1 MTNQN
6 NQLNGV
12 DAMDPLAILQD
23 LLKGIG
29 NQLPADA
36 SSELALRR
44 KAAEL
49 KLSKNVTRNIDRAI
63 VFVRTTNIINNMGEL
78 NELKNYFLFALLSY
92 TSYWGGVKK
101 DDMQKRTY
109 GSIIYEDLLKVVDA
123 NSIVAQEFCKAA
135 DWLYSF
141 YTLKPEGEEGK
152 IVIKD
157 PKSDVKVSLY
167 RTGICISIEHG
178 KTLMPTNSKQ
188 GFHFRNKISVIYNG
202 EVFNKHLTTVLRNVK
217 IHKEFVIKSNIPFA
231 KDITTY
237 RKDQLTF
244 RRADILGLLLI
255 LKANRIDISEL
266 FEAQQEGN
274 TKSLVLGRKDDGQL
288 YRMYVPG
295 YTFPEVYGNHGV
307 TSLTE
312 ARQGIVAP
320 KTAIARLVE
329 FTTDRGVDYALTR
342 EAVNKTINR
351 VDKLHDKDGWT
362 TKPIKFIIVDDSRH
376 DLDLNWKLVTGEAKM
391 PTSFSL
397 KYGVCRIVTDMD
409 FGGFKAA
416 TGSMLDLDIE
426 LNDLDYGVIAASA
439 VKGGILAA
447 IGLAHNNPDFIPNL
461 CGLVESSTNSSL
473 ILSAIVDTYNKEL
486 KTYVIGGVEVKG
498 IEVEIPV
505 TITNAYTVESVM
517 LNPDFETEVDPLADS
532 IPDLDKVQ
540 KNLDNLESELLT
552 GKRAINGLRDKVMN
566 RVITEDDF
574 TVGQWLVEGLDSGYL
589 KRKPAITR
597 ILSSELQSIANWH
610 GDVIAKNYLRG
621 LLESQAKE
629 GFSASKVYATQL
641 IADDIEP
648 ERIVE
653 AWKIAEI
660 LHSSTVEGFAVV
672 AGSPSYA
679 HPILRKIVNMFK
691 VENDFGWVGVRYP
704 NGAIVNVPCG
714 FIFENDFEEQDPTN
728 FVIAKGLLNDLLE
741 NIKSIMIPQTEGE
754 IFEDTVKDKL
764 LAAAVQ
770 KPLLG
775 KNFGYQYTK
784 GMYGVMLSL
793 IGNYSEDELALT
805 DRDHIHKSD
814 SLYVKMNGS
823 KAPQLF
829 RDSSAGYKV
838 FRKTFG
844 DDVLDR
850 IFACAIFITPKA
862 TMIIQND
869 HDGDL
874 LRISKDKYNLPSFVG
889 PANSFNGKFFT
900 DFIAGELAG
909 NKLSIKP
916 AGNVTMRQFHTEIF
930 NAVEAKGKVGQYTA
944 NKCFYE
950 AALANVDRFIGT
962 NGIEYTLSGYD
973 SYVIAGILSQ
983 LIQTEAMNNIKL
995 EGASVFIT
1003 DLLLYWKLNS
1013 IKGYNGKSKE
1023 ELTEEVLKKA
1033 TELLNSLVAEFE
1045 MNIVKADV
1053 TKYVQAMYY
1062 AATNFNRD
1070 NMPAYFLMNAR
1081 TIEERNVADIMS
1093 AAKDPDYEYKGNC
1106 NFAGSFDRIVN
1117 GVDTKSMYHH
1127 IIVETVKTIL
1137 V

>member
-6 NQLNGV
+6 NPLNGV
-12 DAMDPLAILQD
+12 DVMDPLAILQD

-101 DDMQKRTY
+101 DDIQKRTH
-109 GSIIYEDLLKVVDA
+109 GSIIYQDLLKVVDE

-135 DWLYSF
+135 DWLNAY
-141 YTLKPEGEEGK
+141 YTLKPEGEVGK
-152 IVIKD
+152 ITIKD
-157 PKSDVKVSLY
+157 PASDVKVSLF
-167 RTGICISIEHG
+167 RTGICISIDHG
-178 KTLMPTNSKQ
+178 KVITPTNSKQ
-188 GFHFRNKISVIYNG
+188 GFRFRNKTSVIFNG
-202 EVFNKHLTTVLRNVK
+202 EVFNKHLPNVLRNVK
-217 IHKEFVIKSNIPFA
+217 IHKEFVVKSNVPFA
-231 KDITTY
+231 KDMTTY

-255 LKANRIDISEL
+255 LKASRIDISEL
-266 FEAQQEGN
+266 FEAQQAGK
-274 TKSLVLGRKDDGQL
+274 TKSLVLGRKEDGQL
-288 YRMYVPG
+288 YRIYVPA
-295 YTFPEVYGNHGV
+295 YTFPEVYGNCGV

-320 KTAIARLVE
+320 KTAIPRLVE
-329 FTTDRGVDYALTR
+329 FTTDKGVDYALTR

-351 VDKLHDKDGWT
+351 VDKLNAKEGWPT
-362 TKPIKFIIVDDSRH
+362 APVKVLIVDDARVDS
-376 DLDLNWKLVTGEAKM
+376 DLNWKLVTG
-391 PTSFSL
+391 SFYTCSSFNI
-397 KYGVCRIVTDMD
+397 KYGVVRAVSDMD
-409 FGGFKAA
+409 LGGFKAA
-416 TGSMLDLDIE
+416 TSSMLELDPE
-426 LNDLDYGVIAASA
+426 LNDGDYCVIGASA

-447 IGLAHNNPDFIPNL
+447 VGLAKGNPNLIPNL
-461 CGLVESSTNSSL
+461 CGLVESSEGSNEVL
-473 ILSAIVDTYNKEL
+473 ARIIDVYNQEL
-486 KTYVIGGVEVKG
+486 KTYVIDGIEVKG
-498 IEVEIPV
+498 IVVEIPLI
-505 TITNAYTVESVM
+505 ITNAYTVESVM
-517 LNPDFETEVDPLADS
+517 LNPDFETEVDPLAES
-532 IPDLDKVQ
+532 IPDLDKIQ
-540 KNLDNLESELLT
+540 KNIDNLESELLT
-552 GKRAINGLRDKVMN
+552 GKRAINGLRDRVMN
-566 RVITEDDF
+566 RVVTEKDF
-574 TVGQWLVEGLDSGYL
+574 TVGKWLLDGLESGEL

-597 ILSSELQSIANWH
+597 VISSELQSIANWH

-629 GFSASKVYATQL
+629 GFSASKVYAAQL

-660 LHSSTVEGFAVV
+660 LHSSSIEGFAVV

-679 HPILRKIVNMFK
+679 YPILRKIVDMFK
-691 VENDFGWVGVRYP
+691 VKDDFGWVGVRYP

-714 FIFENDFEEQDPTN
+714 FIFENDFEEQDPSG
-728 FVIAKGLLNDLLE
+728 FAIAKGLLNDLLE

-784 GMYGVMLSL
+784 GTYGVMLPL
-793 IGNYSEDELALT
+793 VGNYSIDSIALT
-805 DRDHIHKSD
+805 DRDYIHKSD
-814 SLYVKMNGS
+814 SNYVKMNGS
-823 KAPQLF
+823 KSPQTFLG
-829 RDSSAGYKV
+829 SSAGYKV
-838 FRKTFG
+838 YRKTYNCPM
-844 DDVLDR
+844 LDAV
-850 IFACAIFITPKA
+850 FACAIFITPQA
-862 TMIIQND
+862 TLIIQND

-874 LRISKDKYNLPSFVG
+874 LRLSKDKYNLPTFVG

-950 AALANVDRFIGT
+950 AALANVDRFNGT
-962 NGIEYTLSGYD
+962 DGTEYTLSGYD
-973 SYVIAGILSQ
+973 AYVICGVLSQ

-1013 IKGYNGKSKE
+1013 IKGYNGESKE
-1023 ELTEEVLKKA
+1023 VRTDRVLDEAIK
-1033 TELLNSLVAEFE
+1033 LINNLVEEFE
-1045 MNIVKADV
+1045 MNITKANV
-1053 TKYVQAMYY
+1053 TKYVQALYY
-1062 AATNFNRD
+1062 AANEFNRD

-1117 GVDTKSMYHH
+1117 GVDTKSMYYH
-1127 IIVETVKTIL
+1127 IVVETVKTIL